1 MVYHRSI
8 KIFIIH
14 FYVSCFHFSQK
25 GLSNDCEIEQA
36 DMEEGVVS
44 VAVFWE
50 RGSKVEKG

>member
-1 MVYHRSI
+1 MVYHRNI

-36 DMEEGVVS
+36 DMEEGVAS